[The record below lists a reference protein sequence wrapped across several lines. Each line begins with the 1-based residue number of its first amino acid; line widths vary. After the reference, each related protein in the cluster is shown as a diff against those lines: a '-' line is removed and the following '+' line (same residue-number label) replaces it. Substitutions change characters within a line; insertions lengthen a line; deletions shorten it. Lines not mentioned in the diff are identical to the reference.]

1 MKKPVN
7 MKLDT
12 EVVLICKEIAKSNKK
27 TFTQLVT
34 DILFEYIK
42 KYKNEEKKN
51 EIRKM

>member
-12 EVVLICKEIAKSNKK
+12 EIIKDCKKIAEENKK

-34 DILFEYIK
+34 DVLFSYIK
-42 KYKNEEKKN
+42 DY
-51 EIRKM
+51 RKGKLK